1 MEYRTPEYDRNDLRE
16 MLKHV
21 QQSRTYFNYYLD
33 KNERETAVTEIS
45 TLCGT
50 FYEMFRTLLK
60 DYTCPVDHIR
70 YVGNRTYDK
79 LIERIS
85 QDLGYS
91 VLKEE
96 HNTSQMAAGCPGS
109 IQ

>member
-1 MEYRTPEYDRNDLRE
+1 MEHRTPEYTTNDLRE

-21 QQSRTYFNYYLD
+21 RQSRTYFNYYLD

-50 FYEMFRTLLK
+50 FYEMFQNLLK
-60 DYTCPVDHIR
+60 DYTTPVDHIR
-70 YVGNRTYDK
+70 YIGNRTYDK
-79 LIERIS
+79 LIERINKDMG
-85 QDLGYS
+85 QP
-91 VLKEE
+91 VIEE
-96 HNTSQMAAGCPGS
+96 HPTCMMAGCPGS